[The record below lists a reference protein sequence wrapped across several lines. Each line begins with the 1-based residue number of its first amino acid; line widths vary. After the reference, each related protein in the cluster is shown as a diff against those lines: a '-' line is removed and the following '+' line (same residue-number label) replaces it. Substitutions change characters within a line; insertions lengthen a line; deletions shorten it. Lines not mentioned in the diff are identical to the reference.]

1 MSLQEKSFLSVLHA
15 FESNFFCEPSI
26 FHADVSL
33 LLCIWCSCWKANR
46 QWVKA
51 LINHQL
57 SLVGRI
63 WGKPE
68 ILSKGNVGHSS
79 RYDYGRGLNL
89 GGKCKQGRIN
99 PAFVRLNLNFWA
111 LHVFIYKHKSK
122 HLNSIS
128 IVEARIYGKWWLL
141 LNVRHKICKTFS
153 HLKVPRCRLRSL
165 NFALR
170 LSFLLGCLWIYFH
183 REV

>member
-1 MSLQEKSFLSVLHA
+1 MRSSCGLECVCSTARKHFGSSAKRSNEFTGKSFLSVLHA
-15 FESNFFCEPSI
+15 YESIFFCEPSI

-63 WGKPE
+63 WGKPK

-99 PAFVRLNLNFWA
+99 PAFVRMNLKFWA
-111 LHVFIYKHKSK
+111 LHVFIYEH
-122 HLNSIS
+122 IS
-128 IVEARIYGKWWLL
+128 ILSLSLEGK
-141 LNVRHKICKTFS
+141 CTES
-153 HLKVPRCRLRSL
+153 DDC
-165 NFALR
+165 
-170 LSFLLGCLWIYFH
+170 C
-183 REV
+183 